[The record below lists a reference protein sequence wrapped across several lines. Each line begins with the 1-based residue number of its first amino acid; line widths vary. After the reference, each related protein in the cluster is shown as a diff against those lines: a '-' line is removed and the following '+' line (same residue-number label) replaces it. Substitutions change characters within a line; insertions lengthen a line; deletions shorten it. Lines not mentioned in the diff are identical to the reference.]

1 MSELTTEARVRYLE
15 QLSQQLTQQMTV
27 MKQLVATEVQDL
39 KGVVQQQVAEIKQI
53 VMHQDRVYQERIRR
67 LEARVEQ
74 LSEFVLHV
82 ARSSGH
88 VAGTGIAPLEI
99 AAVEG
104 SPRKLPDADDDE
116 DRIQGVP
123 GVIAKYKSQIDE
135 IYDFYTTSHID
146 VFHSTMSLSH
156 FTKFLKDCRLCGFE
170 QAQPAE
176 LLWMTVLRRLSAQE
190 GKRKGR
196 NNKKE
201 NFAFERFEDI
211 PKEKFG
217 DALAILA
224 QERAG
229 KDRLD
234 VLPEAVL
241 ETFLVCEVLPR
252 VEPLLGARQSQP
264 MMSREAAGALSMKEY
279 QTESIQALFDQN
291 MHLIRQACKE
301 SLRSSG
307 QDYRDKTLDIDGFV
321 ELARRHDLLPL
332 ISKPDIRA
340 IFDTVAGMENLR
352 GSVKPGTLSRAAVV
366 MALCHLADRIYGDRL
381 LVDKYPT
388 PESRVQKLLSKMF
401 LLKPREA
408 LTDSWKKF

>member
-104 SPRKLPDADDDE
+104 ASPQRQLPEADDDE

-156 FTKFLKDCRLCGFE
+156 FTKFLKDCRLCGFD

-190 GKRKGR
+190 GKNRGKGK
-196 NNKKE
+196 KKE

-211 PKEKFG
+211 PKGKFG

-229 KDRLD
+229 RDRPD
-234 VLPEAVL
+234 VLPEAL
-241 ETFLVCEVLPR
+241 FETFLVCEVLPR
-252 VEPLLGARQSQP
+252 VEPLLGARHAHP
-264 MMSREAAGALSMKEY
+264 MTSRDAAGALSMQEY
-279 QTESIQALFDQN
+279 QSESVQALFDQN
-291 MHLIRQACKE
+291 MHLIRQACK
-301 SLRSSG
+301 
-307 QDYRDKTLDIDGFV
+307 
-321 ELARRHDLLPL
+321 
-332 ISKPDIRA
+332 
-340 IFDTVAGMENLR
+340 
-352 GSVKPGTLSRAAVV
+352 
-366 MALCHLADRIYGDRL
+366 
-381 LVDKYPT
+381 
-388 PESRVQKLLSKMF
+388 
-401 LLKPREA
+401 
-408 LTDSWKKF
+408 